1 MKLTDCENNLIL
13 TWSDGCVISSTFG
26 KSKFKL
32 PDTKLYVPVVTLPT
46 QHNAKLLEL
55 LIPLGLT
62 AEASATYGAIHQ
74 KMFGSGHCSLDLASH
89 ATTLI
94 VLFENETKEQK
105 GIFLGMLRG
114 TLGASY

>member
-13 TWSDGCVISSTFG
+13 TWSDDCVISSTFG

-46 QHNAKLLEL
+46 QHNAKLLGL
-55 LIPLGLT
+55 LIPLGLI

-74 KMFGSGHCSLDLASH
+74 KMFGPGHCSLDLASH
-89 ATTLI
+89 VTALI
-94 VLFENETKEQK
+94 VLFEKMNVWFINKT
-105 GIFLGMLRG
+105 R
-114 TLGASY
+114 